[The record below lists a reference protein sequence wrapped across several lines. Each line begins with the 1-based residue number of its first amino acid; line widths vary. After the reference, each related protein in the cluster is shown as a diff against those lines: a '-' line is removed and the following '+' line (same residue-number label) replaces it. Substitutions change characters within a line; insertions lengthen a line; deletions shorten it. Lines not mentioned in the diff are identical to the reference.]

1 MTENT
6 NTKAVATRPAY
17 FDMPLS
23 ETGQVK
29 MRTFED
35 AYMLCD
41 WVVKA
46 GLNPGK
52 KTAQQLFISGQ
63 IGAGLG
69 LDFFTSIA
77 NIMIVNNTGTIWG
90 DAMLGLVRAK
100 MVKDESEEVMV
111 PILEYFSE
119 YYVGNYPD
127 KAYTAWCIVKRYGV
141 GFEVGELFKEKREL
155 LTADPEMLQRA
166 GWTAA
171 SFSIEDAEKANLLK
185 KAGPWL
191 SNPKR
196 MLMMRARAFALRNT
210 FPDILKGIYSRE
222 EMYGTAAERSETAKA
237 MDPTNYSEDRD
248 AEPADYVSTP
258 IQKPGPAAGLDIP
271 SLRPEDDEPD
281 PGDGPEGGSRPEPE
295 IVEPGA
301 NEAVEKPAEDPLS
314 PESLAG
320 APERPQTR
328 EAAPASQDGYV
339 MPEIDPND
347 DELLPDDAV
356 EEVEEDV
363 PPPVPTPPSPTLTS
377 PAEVEDAYW
386 RAVWKHAGSDV
397 QTVVAFKAYGAH
409 MLNLLNEPAAVF
421 YSRAIENIEGHVAN
435 CHAWHAKNARVAS
448 IKAEDHSPAEQAV
461 AAAHKEEPDLF
472 TPMNAAESPEEDK
485 AWDHPNDTFDV
496 PSRLLYTKDM
506 LNNPETQD
514 ANADDYDPIRI
525 ANVKYKRGRGVKQYY
540 EQHLDRFIEVL
551 SSKNIDWAEWIMKP
565 HRDKWNSIALT
576 KALPFILDVKRR
588 ELTSEGMPETAGNV
602 SDDIRLR
609 SLKDKIKSYMNYDE
623 VMFRRVL
630 NQLKVGGNPM
640 TISGAELLLK
650 ALEEEYRKAHGK

>member
-23 ETGQVK
+23 ETGQIK

-90 DAMLGLVRAK
+90 DAMLGLIRAR
-100 MVKDESEEVMV
+100 MVKDESQDIMV
-111 PILEYFSE
+111 PVLEYFSE
-119 YYVGNYPD
+119 YYVGDYPD
-127 KAYTAWCIVKRYGV
+127 KAYTAWCIVKRQGV
-141 GFEVGELFKEKREL
+141 GFEIDELFAEKREL

-185 KAGPWL
+185 KAGPWV

-222 EMYGTAAERSETAKA
+222 EMYGTAAERSETAKG
-237 MDPTNYSEDRD
+237 MDPVNYSEDRD

-258 IQKPGPAAGLDIP
+258 IQEPGPAAGLNIESNP
-271 SLRPEDDEPD
+271 PEDDDPD
-281 PGDGPEGGSRPEPE
+281 PGPGPEGGSKGDPE

-314 PESLAG
+314 PESLANDLSK
-320 APERPQTR
+320 QK
-328 EAAPASQDGYV
+328 SYD
-339 MPEIDPND
+339 MPVVDPND

-356 EEVEEDV
+356 EEVPDEPDPEV
-363 PPPVPTPPSPTLTS
+363 VTPPK
-377 PAEVEDAYW
+377 PASIEDEYW
-386 RAVWKHAGSDV
+386 QAVWQHAGSDIPTV
-397 QTVVAFKAYGAH
+397 QAFKAYGRH
-409 MLNLLNEPAAVF
+409 MLNLLDEEPSVF
-421 YSRAIENIEGHVAN
+421 YKRAIDNIEGHVAN
-435 CHAWHAKNARVAS
+435 CKAWHEKNARVA
-448 IKAEDHSPAEQAV
+448 KVQGDDHTPAEQAV
-461 AAAHKEEPDLF
+461 ARAHQEQPDMFNQAAPTQETTYVPD
-472 TPMNAAESPEEDK
+472 PPA
-485 AWDHPNDTFDV
+485 DTFDV

-514 ANADDYDPIRI
+514 ADADDYDPIRI

-540 EQHLDRFIEVL
+540 EQHLDRFVELL
-551 SSKNIDWAEWIMKP
+551 SSKNIDWAEWIMGP
-565 HRDKWNSIALT
+565 HRAKWNSIALT
-576 KALPFILDVKRR
+576 KALPFILDEKKR
-588 ELTSEGMPETAGNV
+588 ELTSQGMPETAGNV
-602 SDDIRLR
+602 SDDVRMR

-640 TISGAELLLK
+640 TIKGAEHLLK
-650 ALEEEYRKAHGK
+650 HLEEEYRKVHGR